1 MQHEIVSREQWLQ
14 ARTALLEKEKAF
26 MKAQDRMSAEKR
38 ALPWVKIE
46 KEYVFDSPS
55 GKVTLSD
62 LFKGRSQ
69 LFVKHFMLAPGQ
81 EKPCHGCSLV
91 VDHMDGILRH
101 LANNDVSYVS
111 IARAPIAEI
120 EAARR
125 AMGWNFPWVS
135 SFNSDFNYDFDV
147 SFTAEEREK
156 GTAFY
161 NYQHGDPGIDDLSGG
176 SVFYKD
182 EAGQIYHTYSAFG
195 RGDEQFL
202 GVYAFFDV
210 MPKGRNENGPHFNL
224 GDWARLKDTSGRNG
238 NAAAQSREQTTDCAC
253 SAPS

>member
-1 MQHEIVSREQWLQ
+1 MQHQIVSREQWLE

-26 MKAQDRMSAEKR
+26 MKEQDRMSAEKR
-38 ALPWVKIE
+38 ALPWVRID

-55 GKVTLSD
+55 GKVTLAD
-62 LFKGRSQ
+62 LFDGRSQ

-81 EKPCHGCSLV
+81 EKPCFGCSLV
-91 VDHMDGILRH
+91 VDHVDGILRH
-101 LANNDVSYVS
+101 LANNGVSYVS

-120 EAARR
+120 EAARK

-135 SFNSDFNYDFDV
+135 SFNNDFNYDFDV

-161 NYQHGDPGIDDLSGG
+161 NYKHGDPGIDDLSGG

-182 EAGQIYHTYSAFG
+182 EDGQIYHTYSAFG

-202 GVYAFFDV
+202 GVYAYFDV
-210 MPKGRNENGPHFNL
+210 MPKGRNENGPRFNL
-224 GDWARLKDTSGRNG
+224 GDWARLKDTSGRKG
-238 NAAAQSREQTTDCAC
+238 IATMQSHEQATSCAC
-253 SAPS
+253 STHS